1 MLLKLLF
8 SDLPK
13 IKALRSCQEAPLSP
27 QAPPSLPAFLLSLL
41 SLSFCPRVKKISLH
55 LLIYKTKEAVWRE
68 QRFLSPWLPQLFVR
82 M

>member
-27 QAPPSLPAFLLSLL
+27 QAPPQSASPYSSLGPNSKEPSPMNSKNLPVLLTPES
-41 SLSFCPRVKKISLH
+41 SFIPN
-55 LLIYKTKEAVWRE
+55 
-68 QRFLSPWLPQLFVR
+68 
-82 M
+82 